1 MRLNANDIM
10 NTSLKL
16 TEKQWGQLIATLEAG
31 KGPTVPATRDRRD
44 LDIKRYPHV
53 RKVALRI
60 IHPGGQKTS
69 HLVRS
74 RNISAGGMS
83 FLHLSFLYPGTAC
96 HVALQTR
103 HGESVAMSGKVSWCR
118 LVSGRSH
125 EIGFRFDHIIQI
137 DEFVEPDVINGTTAA

>member
-1 MRLNANDIM
+1 M
-10 NTSLKL
+10 NSSLKL
-16 TEKQWGQLIATLEAG
+16 TEKQWGTLISSLEAG

-53 RKVALRI
+53 TKVALRV

-74 RNISAGGMS
+74 RNLSSGGMG
-83 FLHLSFLYPGTAC
+83 FLHLSFLYPDTPC
-96 HVALQTR
+96 HIALQTR

-118 LVSGRSH
+118 LVSGKSH
-125 EIGFRFDHIIQI
+125 EIGFRFDQMIQI
-137 DEFVEPDVINGTTAA
+137 DEFIDPEVIKASSAA